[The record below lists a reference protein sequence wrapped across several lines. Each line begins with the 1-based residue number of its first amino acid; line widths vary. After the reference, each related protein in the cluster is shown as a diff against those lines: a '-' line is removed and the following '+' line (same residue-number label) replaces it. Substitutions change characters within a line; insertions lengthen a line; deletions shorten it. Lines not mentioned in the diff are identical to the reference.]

1 MISRTH
7 FGVMLQMLQMLHVYL
22 DRGSLMVKSFDRIFE
37 KSLGVGSQANFAPKV
52 SYVFKLL
59 GVSLE
64 KNQGLRKAL
73 LVIAIPERVRY
84 Q

>member
-7 FGVMLQMLQMLHVYL
+7 FGVMIQMALMSRVYL
-22 DRGSLMVKSFDRIFE
+22 DRGFTFGKSFDRIFE
-37 KSLGVGSQANFAPKV
+37 KSLGAHSQANSAPNV

-73 LVIAIPERVRY
+73 LVNSDP
-84 Q
+84 

>member
-1 MISRTH
+1 MAFMISRTH
-7 FGVMLQMLQMLHVYL
+7 FGVMPLMPRMVHVSL
-22 DRGSLMVKSFDRIFE
+22 DPISLMVKSFDRIFE
-37 KSLGVGSQANFAPKV
+37 KSLGVDSQANFAPKV

-73 LVIAIPERVRY
+73 LVNSNP
-84 Q
+84 

>member
-7 FGVMLQMLQMLHVYL
+7 FGVIAPMSLIFLVYL
-22 DRGSLMVKSFDRIFE
+22 DSGFTFGKSFDRIFE
-37 KSLGVGSQANFAPKV
+37 KSLGAHSQANFAPKV

-64 KNQGLRKAL
+64 KHRGLRKAL
-73 LVIAIPERVRY
+73 LVNSDP
-84 Q
+84 

>member
-7 FGVMLQMLQMLHVYL
+7 FGVMIHMSRVSL

-37 KSLGVGSQANFAPKV
+37 KSLGAHSQANFAPKV

-73 LVIAIPERVRY
+73 LVNSDP
-84 Q
+84 